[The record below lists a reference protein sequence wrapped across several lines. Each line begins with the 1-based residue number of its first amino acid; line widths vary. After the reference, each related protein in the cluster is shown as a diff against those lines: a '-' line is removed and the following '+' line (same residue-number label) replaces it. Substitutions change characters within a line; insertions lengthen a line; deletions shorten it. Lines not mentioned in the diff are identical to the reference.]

1 MATAAQIEANRLNAQ
16 KSTGPKSNDGKIR
29 VRCNAIKHGMTA
41 RTIMPVLPQEDPKEL
56 EERTQQAI
64 TAMQPRNPLE
74 LELVRR
80 AVQLSAEIEC
90 AERVGTAHLAH
101 RVRMATRS
109 GPETASALELKQVHE
124 LGSTLFFQ
132 LGFGPGYRDWR
143 ADELPAVIVRRL
155 EESAEGCRWLLARW
169 GELLNALGHLGAW
182 NDPEI
187 VRIVGLMGKRG
198 IEAHFDRELNSL
210 FHAFDALGNRMGQKF
225 WQERRDR
232 LPLGFIGGFDYVP
245 YRAIA
250 PPPRDA
256 TAAMALIRSVI
267 DENVGRL
274 QELLAAHE
282 AIAAAEAAERHDRA
296 ALDCSRE
303 FERHRRYQSARTRE
317 LLRTLETLRKM
328 SKEEFGTGNGEAET
342 ADGIC
347 QMADDECQVE
357 SGGCDQEPSSEP
369 VTEGSRGSV
378 VGCDSDRVMN
388 DTTNDTNGILAHE
401 EADAADKPCHGDCVR
416 QSLPCGENTPQKA
429 QNKANPEST
438 QGSLPLTVKPS
449 ETESA
454 SRKQSQ
460 SAAADAVYHDMGDDP
475 FNTIT
480 PADGGRATAQRIEQG
495 EEFRIGQSQTQPPLR
510 VGSGNGPDRHR
521 SPS

>member
-1 MATAAQIEANRLNAQ
+1 MATAAQVEANRLNAQ
-16 KSTGPKSNDGKIR
+16 KSTGPKSNNGKIR
-29 VRCNAIKHGMTA
+29 IRCNALKHGMTA

-80 AVQLSAEIEC
+80 SVQLSAEIERT
-90 AERVGTAHLAH
+90 ERVGTAHLAH

-109 GPETASALELKQVHE
+109 GPEMASACELKQVHE
-124 LGSTLFFQ
+124 LGSKLFFQ
-132 LGFGPGYRDWR
+132 LGFGPGYRDWI

-155 EESAEGCRWLLARW
+155 EESAAGCCWLLARW

-187 VRIVGLMGKRG
+187 VRIVGLLGKRG

-282 AIAAAEAAERHDRA
+282 AIATAEAAERHDRA
-296 ALDCSRE
+296 ALDCSPE

-328 SKEEFGTGNGEAET
+328 RKEEFGTGNGEAEET
-342 ADGIC
+342 DGNC
-347 QMADDECQVE
+347 QMTDDACQVD
-357 SGGCDQEPSSEP
+357 SGGYDQEPSSEQM
-369 VTEGSRGSV
+369 TEGSRDPV
-378 VGCDSDRVMN
+378 VGWDSDRVM
-388 DTTNDTNGILAHE
+388 DDSTNDTNGLLAPRLRTRPVNR
-401 EADAADKPCHGDCVR
+401 ARPM
-416 QSLPCGENTPQKA
+416 
-429 QNKANPEST
+429 
-438 QGSLPLTVKPS
+438 
-449 ETESA
+449 A
-454 SRKQSQ
+454 SR
-460 SAAADAVYHDMGDDP
+460 SAHL
-475 FNTIT
+475 
-480 PADGGRATAQRIEQG
+480 AT
-495 EEFRIGQSQTQPPLR
+495 
-510 VGSGNGPDRHR
+510 
-521 SPS
+521 